1 MLLFGIGLASFLL
14 KHVLKIGESGM
25 KKLVFILGFV
35 FLVPQYGALAHQ
47 ESHIHSQWVKQE
59 LNQLRQTIQQLKSR
73 IEGMQGGGAQSSVGG
88 PRAIS
93 GMALN
98 ETCGPN
104 QQKLC
109 SKSCGPGS
117 KITKATC
124 IGKGNIGK
132 TYHSDQGVTCYCYNE
147 KDPNC
152 RVERITAS
160 CAR

>member
-1 MLLFGIGLASFLL
+1 
-14 KHVLKIGESGM
+14 M
-25 KKLVFILGFV
+25 KKLIFV
-35 FLVPQYGALAHQ
+35 LCVAFYAPTFGVLAHQ
-47 ESHIHSQWVKQE
+47 ESHVHSQWVKQE
-59 LNQLRQTIQQLKSR
+59 LSQLRQSIQQLKMR
-73 IEGMQGGGAQSSVGG
+73 IERMQGVGG
-88 PRAIS
+88 IS
-93 GMALN
+93 SSAGTSFGGTALN

-117 KITKATC
+117 KIAKATC

-147 KDPNC
+147 NDPSC
-152 RVERITAS
+152 LVERITAS